1 MVTLRN
7 SQWIEAG
14 QEAELSYTLAGSSSA
29 NNQVQLEVSRI
40 PSVDISR
47 RFDFLYNYQHHCTE
61 QLTSKAL
68 PLLFV
73 SQFTAVDEQEAEK
86 IKTNVQEAIRQD
98 VYKRQDIHTLLLQ
111 SPLSH
116 PPNSLLVHASLFEL
130 MLVLM

>member
-29 NNQVQLEVSRI
+29 NNQVQLEISRI

-73 SQFTAVDEQEAEK
+73 SQFKAVDEQEGRENKDECTGSLSGRYMPASFP
-86 IKTNVQEAIRQD
+86 TADLYTGRQ
-98 VYKRQDIHTLLLQ
+98 RRRR
-111 SPLSH
+111 
-116 PPNSLLVHASLFEL
+116 
-130 MLVLM
+130 

>member
-73 SQFTAVDEQEAEK
+73 SQFKAVDEQEAEK
-86 IKTNVQEAIRQD
+86 IKANVQELSGRYMPASFPTADLYTGRA
-98 VYKRQDIHTLLLQ
+98 TP
-111 SPLSH
+111 SPM
-116 PPNSLLVHASLFEL
+116 NGSLLTRVCS
-130 MLVLM
+130 